1 SRPAE
6 IQELEAELAQLK
18 REQDYA
24 ASRKWYDEAKV
35 FEKRIQ
41 ERKEHLEQ
49 ITERWQ
55 QTQGSKTEEVRV
67 EDIAEI
73 ISKLTGIPVTE
84 LTAEEREKLLQM
96 EERLHQRVIGQQ
108 EAITAV
114 SDAVRLARAGLRQG

>member
-1 SRPAE
+1 M
-6 IQELEAELAQLK
+6 
-18 REQDYA
+18 
-24 ASRKWYDEAKV
+24 
-35 FEKRIQ
+35 
-41 ERKEHLEQ
+41 
-49 ITERWQ
+49 
-55 QTQGSKTEEVRV
+55 RV

-114 SDAVRLARAGLRQG
+114 SDAVRLARAGLRQGSR